1 MVEPLFEKIMY
12 ANIYKLEGVIMIIV
26 KVIRYDKNG
35 NVKEYKMKFKGTQE
49 ELLEIEKLADMAED
63 CYADQLESWR

>member
-1 MVEPLFEKIMY
+1 
-12 ANIYKLEGVIMIIV
+12 MIIV